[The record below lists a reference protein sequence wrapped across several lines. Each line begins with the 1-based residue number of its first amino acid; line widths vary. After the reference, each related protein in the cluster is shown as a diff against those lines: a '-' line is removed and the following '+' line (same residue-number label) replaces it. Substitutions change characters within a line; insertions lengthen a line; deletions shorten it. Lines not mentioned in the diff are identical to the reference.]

1 MATRDVK
8 ARVAFE
14 GEQEY
19 KRALNELNS
28 GNRVLASEMK
38 KLKAEYQGNTESVEF
53 LTKKGDLLE
62 RQLLSQRD
70 KVEELRKAV
79 RAAAQANG
87 EADQSTQDWM
97 VKLNNAEAQMY
108 DLEHAVE
115 ENNKAIE
122 NEGKT
127 MVGLGDTVDGLASKL
142 GIKIPQGAKDALNG
156 MQGLSA
162 GTVAAMGAAAAAVA
176 ALSKAISSV
185 YNMTVDISH
194 EVDDLVTE
202 SMITGLSTTTIQQ
215 LKYAE
220 ELIDVSYG
228 TISASLTKLGSAMVK
243 AKDGNAEAIDSFAQ
257 LGVSIYDSTG
267 ELRRSEDVFYDLI
280 DALGRVDNEV
290 ERDALTM
297 QLMGKSAKDLNPLI
311 LQGSGALR
319 ELAEEAQATG
329 YVLDESQI
337 QKLTEVDDEY
347 QRLQLEIEATKK
359 ELAVEFAP
367 AAKEVLEMFSDL
379 TKGAGKALVD
389 SGILTNLGLI
399 LENLI
404 SLLGVN
410 DTMTNDSIPALEYAL
425 KGVNAVLGAVAITI
439 AAIRDAADF
448 LDSLIHFDF
457 SGAASALGLNY
468 GSGIANNV
476 QRTIMKQEGRLD
488 MYDSYYGRNATG
500 NDNWRGGLTYVGE
513 NGPELVSLPQ
523 GSRILSAQETAN
535 AMGGDTFNI
544 TIDAKSVKEFNDII
558 EMAKS
563 ERVRRRME

>member
-19 KRALNELNS
+19 KRALQELNS
-28 GNRVLASEMK
+28 GNRVLSSEMK

-127 MVGLGDTVDGLASKL
+127 MMGLGDTVDGLAGKL
-142 GIKIPQGAKDALNG
+142 GIKIPQGAKEALNG
-156 MQGLSA
+156 VQGFSA
-162 GTVAAMGAAAAAVA
+162 GTVAAMGAAAAAVV
-176 ALSKAISSV
+176 ALSKAISAV
-185 YNMTVDISH
+185 HRLTVDVSH
-194 EVDDLVTE
+194 EIDELVTE

-220 ELIDVSYG
+220 ELIDVSYS
-228 TISASLTKLGSAMVK
+228 TISTSLTKLGSAMVN
-243 AKDGNAEAIDSFAQ
+243 AKNGNKEAMESFAQ

-280 DALGRVDNEV
+280 DALGNVDNEL
-290 ERDALTM
+290 ERDSLTM

-311 LQGSGALR
+311 LQGSGALK
-319 ELAEEAQATG
+319 ELAAEAEATG

-337 QKLTEVDDEY
+337 QKLTEVDDAY
-347 QRLQLEIEATKK
+347 QRYQLQIEATKK

-367 AAKEVLEMFSDL
+367 AATEVLEKFAKL
-379 TKGAGKALVD
+379 VEGGGKALVD
-389 SGILTNLGLI
+389 SKILDNLALIVENFLTLLGL
-399 LENLI
+399 
-404 SLLGVN
+404 N
-410 DTMTNDSIPALEYAL
+410 DQMANGSIPVLEEAF
-425 KGVNAVLGAVAITI
+425 KGLSVVLGAVAQLL
-439 AAIRDAADF
+439 AAMRDTLDF
-448 LDSLIHFDF
+448 FNSVAHLDFQ
-457 SGAASALGLNY
+457 GAANALGLGY
-468 GSGIANNV
+468 GSGHANNL
-476 QRTIMKQEGRLD
+476 QRTQMQQEGRLD
-488 MYDSYYGRNATG
+488 MYDSYYGRNASG

-523 GSRILSAQETAN
+523 GTRIMSAQDTAN

-544 TIDAKSVKEFNDII
+544 TIDAKNVKEFNDII
-558 EMAKS
+558 EMARS
-563 ERVRRRME
+563 ERVRRRMA